1 MTRVTAVK
9 ALESYCLWVRFRD
22 GVEGSIDLSPLIG
35 KGVFQPLADPAEFAK
50 VFVDP
55 ITQTVAWPNGIDLC
69 PDTLYE
75 DIKAKQQAA

>member
-1 MTRVTAVK
+1 MPRVTAVE
-9 ALESYCLWVRFRD
+9 ALEAYCIRVRFSD
-22 GVEGSIDLSPLIG
+22 GVEGTVDLSSLIG
-35 KGVFQPLADPAEFAK
+35 KGVFQALADPKEFAK

>member
-1 MTRVTAVK
+1 MTRVTAVEV
-9 ALESYCLWVRFRD
+9 LEPYCIRVHFSD
-22 GVEGSIDLSPLIG
+22 GVEGTVDLSSLIG
-35 KGVFQPLADPAEFAK
+35 NGVFQALADPGEFAK

-55 ITQTVAWPNGIDLC
+55 TTQTVAWPNGVDLC